1 MTHRRRSWIGLV
13 FLLPALVVFGVFQWY
28 PILNNFVLAFQEY
41 TPGLDPTWVGFA
53 NYQAVLGDERLW
65 LALQNTAAYVG
76 ICLVIGFVLPVV
88 VAIAISLLRRGKGF
102 FRLAIY
108 VPNIIPAIATY
119 IIWGWIFNP
128 QFGLLNQIGGWLGG
142 DPVNWL
148 TDKNLVLFSLAIMA
162 TWAGFGSTA
171 VLYMASLTAIS
182 PDLYE
187 AAEIEGAN
195 VWQRIRFIT
204 LPSIMPTIQLMF
216 ILQLL
221 ATFQLLQEPFVMT
234 AGGPNDGSL
243 SVALLSY
250 QYAMQNIE
258 FGKAGA
264 LGSLLFLL
272 LVGLSFYYV
281 RSSRLAER
289 KEN

>member
-1 MTHRRRSWIGLV
+1 MKSRRRSWIGLV
-13 FLLPALVVFGVFQWY
+13 FLLPALLVFGIFQWY

-41 TPGLDPTWVGFA
+41 TPGLDPTWVGLA

-65 LALQNTAAYVG
+65 IALQNTLVYVA
-76 ICLVIGFVLPVV
+76 ICLVIGFLVPIA
-88 VAIAISLLRRGKGF
+88 VAIAISLLRRGKAF

-128 QFGLLNQIGGWLGG
+128 QFGLLNQVIGWFGG
-142 DPVNWL
+142 EGLNWL
-148 TDKNLVLFSLAIMA
+148 VDKNLVLVSLSLMA
-162 TWAGFGSTA
+162 TWAGFGSAA

-182 PDLYE
+182 PELYE
-187 AAEIEGAN
+187 AAEIEGASA
-195 VWQRIRFIT
+195 WQRIRFIT
-204 LPSIMPTIQLMF
+204 LPSIMPTIQLML

-234 AGGPNDGSL
+234 SGGPNDGSL

-250 QYAMQNIE
+250 QYAMQNVE

-272 LVGLSFYYV
+272 LVGLSFYYI
-281 RSSRLAER
+281 RGSRLADR
-289 KEN
+289 KET